1 MALTCY
7 IMMIVA
13 GIILVIIGFTETT
26 YSTHDPMTMGSF
38 FFLFGS
44 IALIS
49 FFIVGPGLSF
59 FIGLALCAPAYFAI
73 SKFLDYLTGRYLLFE
88 EDVRKIT
95 GAEGVMTESRRFP
108 RSGKVT
114 LNSHTI
120 RGKSEIRVW
129 CSRQDTVPVG
139 ERVVVT
145 NPSFFK
151 RILVEPVSYSDT
163 SETT

>member
-1 MALTCY
+1 MAPTYC

-13 GIILVIIGFTETT
+13 GIILVIIGFTETAH
-26 YSTHDPMTMGSF
+26 STHDPMTIGSF

-59 FIGLALCAPAYFAI
+59 FIALVLCAPAYFAI
-73 SKFLDYLTGRYLLFE
+73 SKFLNYLTARYSLFE
-88 EDVRKIT
+88 EDVRKII
-95 GAEGVMTESRRFP
+95 GAEGVMTVSRRFP

-114 LNSHTI
+114 LDSHTV

-129 CSRQDTVPVG
+129 CSRRDTVPAG

-145 NPSFFK
+145 NPSLFK
-151 RILVEPVSYSDT
+151 RILVEPVTYSDS